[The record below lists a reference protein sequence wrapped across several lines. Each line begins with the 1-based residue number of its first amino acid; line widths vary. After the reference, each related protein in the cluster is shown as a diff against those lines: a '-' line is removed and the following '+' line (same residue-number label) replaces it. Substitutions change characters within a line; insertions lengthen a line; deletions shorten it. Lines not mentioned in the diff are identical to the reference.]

1 MRKGS
6 IAFMKHHINQEIK
19 AVAELKDEAWRLVH
33 ESAHNEADRKQY
45 MTSFF
50 RLTDRLN
57 GLFYARH
64 IMTGDM
70 ELAQCY
76 ETVREWRNSDILHNS
91 GGAKI

>member
-6 IAFMKHHINQEIK
+6 IAFMKHHINEEIK
-19 AVAELKDEAWRLVH
+19 AVAELKDEAFDL
-33 ESAHNEADRKQY
+33 AHSSSLDKADKRRH

-64 IMTGDM
+64 IINGDM

-76 ETVREWRNSDILHNS
+76 ETIREWRNSDLRYNS